1 MKLGTLPVSTAGGLN
16 NQPHSGHCL
25 VVAKLI
31 KGSQSSAGALRDRM
45 TMMTMMEDG
54 GGGGLDIG
62 LLYWVTVTHF
72 IPAAFFMLLA
82 IWSVSFLYYFSNN
95 NVCMY
100 PSNLPVSFC
109 SVSGTQNS
117 WDDLIIYKNIP

>member
-1 MKLGTLPVSTAGGLN
+1 MKLGTLRVSTAGGLN

-31 KGSQSSAGALRDRM
+31 EGSQSSAGALRDW
-45 TMMTMMEDG
+45 MMTMMEDG
-54 GGGGLDIG
+54 EGGGLDIG

-82 IWSVSFLYYFSNN
+82 IWSVSFLYYFCNN
-95 NVCMY
+95 NVCIRQIC
-100 PSNLPVSFC
+100 L
-109 SVSGTQNS
+109 
-117 WDDLIIYKNIP
+117 

>member
-1 MKLGTLPVSTAGGLN
+1 MKLGTLRVSTAGGLN

-54 GGGGLDIG
+54 GGGPDIG

-82 IWSVSFLYYFSNN
+82 IWSVSFLYYFSNK
-95 NVCMY
+95 Y

-109 SVSGTQNS
+109 SVSGTQNT

>member
-1 MKLGTLPVSTAGGLN
+1 MKLGTLRVSTAGGLN

-31 KGSQSSAGALRDRM
+31 KGSQSSAGALRDWM

-54 GGGGLDIG
+54 GGGGTDIG

-82 IWSVSFLYYFSNN
+82 IWSVSFCIILVTTMYIYNVYTGCPTIEFSL
-95 NVCMY
+95 C
-100 PSNLPVSFC
+100 F
-109 SVSGTQNS
+109 G
-117 WDDLIIYKNIP
+117 

>member
-54 GGGGLDIG
+54 GGGGGLDIG

-95 NVCMY
+95 NVCIRQIC
-100 PSNLPVSFC
+100 L
-109 SVSGTQNS
+109 
-117 WDDLIIYKNIP
+117 

>member
-45 TMMTMMEDG
+45 TMMTMVEDG
-54 GGGGLDIG
+54 GGGGPDIG
-62 LLYWVTVTHF
+62 LVYWVTVTHF

-82 IWSVSFLYYFSNN
+82 IWSVSFCIILILRLYVSIQSA
-95 NVCMY
+95 C
-100 PSNLPVSFC
+100 PVGFC
-109 SVSGTQNS
+109 GISGTQKH
-117 WDDLIIYKNIP
+117 LG